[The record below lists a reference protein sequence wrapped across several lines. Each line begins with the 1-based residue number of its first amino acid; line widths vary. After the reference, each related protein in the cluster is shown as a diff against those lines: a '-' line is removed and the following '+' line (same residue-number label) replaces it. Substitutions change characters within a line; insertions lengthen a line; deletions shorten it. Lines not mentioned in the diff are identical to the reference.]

1 MNIDSDTV
9 HWFLS
14 TFAQTYAALIAILG
28 ALSVYRLQLLSN
40 LRRSVRERL
49 VKPLLQLDENARRM
63 SSKRLIELWKNCPKK
78 SKEYLEANQPQIYQQ
93 IMLDFPTLENSA
105 KEDDKIKGWLFATMI
120 PLLTLIAASLFSM
133 FYTCWLV
140 NNPFVLVVSAAVV
153 LSFSLV
159 AAVIYIRILFRDE
172 QETGTRS

>member
-14 TFAQTYAALIAILG
+14 TFAQTFAALIAILG

-49 VKPLLQLDENARRM
+49 VSPLSQVAANAPRM
-63 SSKRLIELWKNCPKK
+63 SSTKLIELWKNYPEK
-78 SKEYLEANQPQIYQQ
+78 SKKNLEASQPEIYQQ

-105 KEDDKIKGWLFATMI
+105 KEDDLIKRWLFGTII
-120 PLLTLIAASLFSM
+120 PLLTLIATSIFSI

-140 NNPFVLVVSAAVV
+140 NNPLVLIVSAAIV

-159 AAVIYIRILFRDE
+159 ATVVYIRILFRYE
-172 QETGTRS
+172 QEKRVRS